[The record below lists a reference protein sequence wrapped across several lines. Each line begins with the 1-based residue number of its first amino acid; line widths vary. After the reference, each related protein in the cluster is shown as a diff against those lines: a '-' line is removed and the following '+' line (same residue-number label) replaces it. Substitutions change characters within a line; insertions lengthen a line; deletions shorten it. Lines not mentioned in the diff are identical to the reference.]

1 MGVYSGNTTIA
12 VVQDGQSNQYAIEVS
27 NDSVYKFRDSTS
39 GLVSAFS
46 PEFITFSV
54 YDAMHGLTPLAPET
68 DFTYKVDV
76 NGRSGYKDLAT
87 SFHSITVNYNQG
99 SGDGSASTARL
110 DTVAFSHDTTTVRFN
125 IFESITHELASGTN
139 DWYAAYQNMVKN
151 QNICFIINIYING
164 NLVANLPI
172 FLEFGTTDEMAQFSL
187 TSDKILQSVNGTT
200 MQFAA
205 DGLTIQ
211 GGNLTIVSAPTSGSE
226 ADSETLFQYDA
237 VARTLKVNGSGYFS
251 GDLHAAGGTFEGA
264 LSAASGTFNG
274 DITALGGV
282 IGGFIIGS
290 ETLTSQDGSLVFNG
304 VTGLVSAQNLEL
316 GVGATIKDYIIIG
329 NESTGLCYIYNP
341 AYPESGGEFINAGD
355 GKVRVTAD
363 GMIWLGTPDG
373 EYLQMDGGTSSIFAP
388 TWRLTPDWAYFQNV
402 DVAGKITTTVFEPNH
417 VQAVGGTM
425 IFKPSYKVIA
435 IKPYESFPN
444 RTEVWIDIGQNVYEF
459 MRDLTGGFDS
469 STAVEPGD
477 IDALFYLQ
485 CSVDDYFYFIA
496 TKSGSPIKDSLYRI
510 RSIGYII
517 ATKDGEIISESQI
530 GNYDEEDI
538 VYCARLRVM
547 PKLADDINVIPDI
560 TSICVL
566 GKNTSISGG
575 TTIPGSA
582 VIGINSNDGGNNFL
596 RPRGLT
602 ISTLNVV
609 NKDVEDVTVE
619 YKQKLVNP
627 NLFLGDLSHAQL
639 DLGYDNVVSDYLGY
653 GLYANNVLLNG
664 ALLTKGPSNTWAG
677 VSTLSKTPMIMFEEN
692 NVVPVTPGA
701 TGTAP
706 IVMFAGASGLTPYEI
721 QNSTFQ
727 VAEDGCV
734 YAKELFVQGGIW
746 SGGEIHGADIYTARI
761 HGTGTSED
769 GYGLAFYDTRNGIMF
784 FRSGGGTYTE
794 TFSIG
799 STGITASKPQT
810 DTILFNPSSRRTIIS
825 VGTNAVT
832 ANLSNVNSVNVFT
845 TAGYGEY
852 ATGSDNIYYI
862 RLRGDMIKWLANT
875 TSGLQVGAS
884 IGLYSDN
891 EQVTAYF
898 GIGNKSRD
906 ITTNTER
913 IDLQKTNIRTTSNN
927 LLLRSD
933 AGVNKARVKMR
944 GSGFD
949 LYVF

>member
-1 MGVYSGNTTIA
+1 MSVYSGNTTIA

-27 NDSVYKFRDSTS
+27 HDSVYKFKDAKS
-39 GLVSAFS
+39 GLVSSFS

-54 YDAMHGLTPLAPET
+54 YDAMHGLTPLVPGPGEGSE
-68 DFTYKVDV
+68 FTYTVDI
-76 NGRSGYKDLAT
+76 NGRSGYKDLET
-87 SFHSITVNYNQG
+87 TFKTITVKHNQS
-99 SGDGSASTARL
+99 SGEDSTSTATL

-139 DWYAAYQNMVKN
+139 DWYATYQDMVKN

-164 NLVANLPI
+164 SLVANLPI

-211 GGNLTIVSAPTSGSE
+211 GGNLTIVSKPTNGIES
-226 ADSETLFQYDA
+226 DSETLFQYDI
-237 VARTLKVNGSGYFS
+237 VARTLKIS
-251 GDLHAAGGTFEGA
+251 GDLYAAGGTFEGA
-264 LSAASGTFNG
+264 LTAASGTFNG
-274 DITALGGV
+274 DITALGGK
-282 IGGFIIGS
+282 IGGFIIGP

-316 GVGATIKDYIIIG
+316 GVGATIKDYIILG
-329 NESTGLCYIYNP
+329 REETGLCYIYNP

-373 EYLQMDGGTSSIFAP
+373 EYLQMDGNSSSIFAP

-435 IKPYESFPN
+435 IKPYTSFPN
-444 RTEVWIDIGQNVYEF
+444 RTEVWIDIGQNVYDF
-459 MRDLTGGFDS
+459 MMDLNGGSTS
-469 STAVEPGD
+469 SETSIPVGD
-477 IDALFYLQ
+477 IDAPFYLQ
-485 CSVDDYFYFIA
+485 CSVNDFLYFIA
-496 TKSGSPIKDSLYRI
+496 TKSGAPIKDDLYKI
-510 RSIGYII
+510 VSIGYLIS
-517 ATKDGEIISESQI
+517 TKDGDEISESQI
-530 GNYDEEDI
+530 DNYSEDSI
-538 VYCARLRVM
+538 VYCARIRVA
-547 PKLADDINVIPDI
+547 PKLADDVNVIPDI

-566 GKNTSISGG
+566 GKDTITNQGV
-575 TTIPGSA
+575 TTEGSS
-582 VIGINSNDGGNNFL
+582 VIGINSNDGGNSFL

-602 ISTLNVV
+602 ISTLNIES
-609 NKDVEDVTVE
+609 KTEDNVTIQ
-619 YKQKLVNP
+619 YKQKFVNP

-653 GLYANNVLLNG
+653 GLYADNVLLNG

-677 VSTLSKTPMIMFEEN
+677 ISTLSKTPMIMFEEN

-706 IVMFAGASGLTPYEI
+706 IVMFAGAAGLTPFQI
-721 QNSTFQ
+721 QNATFQ

-746 SGGEIHGADIYTARI
+746 SGGEIRGADIYTARI
-761 HGTGTSED
+761 HGTGTVED
-769 GYGLAFYDTRNGIMF
+769 GYGLALYDTRNGIVF

-794 TFSIG
+794 TFTIG
-799 STGITASKPQT
+799 SYGITASKPQA
-810 DTILFNPSSRRTIIS
+810 DTTLFTTTARRSIIT

-832 ANLSNVNSVNVFT
+832 ANLSNVNSVNVYT
-845 TAGYGEY
+845 TPNYGEY
-852 ATGSDNIYYI
+852 ELDNNRPYYI
-862 RLRGDMIKWLANT
+862 RLRGDMIKWLKNVT
-875 TSGLQVGAS
+875 DGVEVGAS
-884 IGLYSDN
+884 IGILNIEDLPT
-891 EQVTAYF
+891 VYF

-906 ITTNTER
+906 ITSNAQR
-913 IDLQKTNIRTTSNN
+913 LDFQKSNIRTTSNN
-927 LLLRSD
+927 LLMRSD
-933 AGVNKARVKMR
+933 AGLNKARIKMR